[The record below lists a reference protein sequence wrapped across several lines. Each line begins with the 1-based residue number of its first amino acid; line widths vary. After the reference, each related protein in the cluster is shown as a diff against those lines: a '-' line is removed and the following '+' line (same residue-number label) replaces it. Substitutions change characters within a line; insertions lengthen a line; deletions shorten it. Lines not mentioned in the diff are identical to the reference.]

1 MECKYLIYSSEISE
15 DIFNQI
21 IRKIESQGL
30 KPDLEGIDNDYHGFK
45 DHGALA
51 LYFTEMQWLTVVRTR
66 QDPSEL
72 YVSVSD
78 ILGSCPI
85 QNEVNCIIINVPKL

>member
-30 KPDLEGIDNDYHGFK
+30 KPDLGGINNDYYGFK
-45 DHGALA
+45 KYRAL
-51 LYFTEMQWLTVVRTR
+51 LLDFTEMQWLTVVHIRR
-66 QDPSEL
+66 NLSSF